1 MSNIRAPAVAGTFYP
16 ADEEALNHWLDEQLP
31 QPSVEYK
38 APRMLLLPH
47 AGYGYSG
54 KLAAMGVS
62 QLSSHPYRRIIILS
76 PAHKIYLE
84 GVALP
89 GAECQSFATPLGLVP
104 LDQEGIAALMGQPG
118 VCQSAVAHEL
128 EHAIEVQ
135 LPLLQRQLD
144 YFELLPL
151 VVGKCQPK
159 ELAKLLA
166 PLLNNDTLLIVS
178 SDLSH
183 ELSWL
188 EAREQDTFTLTQIL
202 TLDKRHP
209 LSGEQ
214 ACGHY
219 GINAALHLASGH
231 KWRPRLLGH
240 YNSGDVTGNKLRVVG
255 YAALAF
261 YP

>member
-1 MSNIRAPAVAGTFYP
+1 MSTIRAAAVAGTFYP
-16 ADEEALNHWLDEQLP
+16 ADTDTLNNWLDEQLP
-31 QPSVEYK
+31 QASVEYK

-54 KLAAMGVS
+54 KLAALGVS
-62 QLSSHPYRRIIILS
+62 QLSSHPYRRVIILA

-89 GAECQSFATPLGLVP
+89 DETCQSFATPLGVVP
-104 LDQEGIAALMGQPG
+104 LDREGITALQKQEG
-118 VCQSAVAHEL
+118 VCQSAPAHEL

-135 LPLLQRQLD
+135 LPLLQRQLTH
-144 YFELLPL
+144 FELLPL
-151 VVGKCQPK
+151 VVGKCQPR
-159 ELAKLLA
+159 ELTKLLA
-166 PLLNNDTLLIVS
+166 PLLDNETLLIIS

-183 ELSWL
+183 ELSWQ

-202 TLDKRHP
+202 TLDRRHP
-209 LSGEQ
+209 LTGEQ

-219 GINAALHLASGH
+219 SINAALHLASDH

-240 YNSGDVTGNKLRVVG
+240 YNSGDVTGYKLRVVG